1 MISIIP
7 EMCAKYPQVNFLI
20 AGDGPKMI
28 LLEEV
33 TEKYKLHT
41 RVKLLG
47 AILHDGVRNVLVK
60 GDIFLNTSLTEAF
73 CIAII
78 EAACCGLQVVST
90 KVGGIPEILPES
102 MLILSEPSS
111 RSLIK
116 SLELAIERHQNG
128 TRIDPFKS
136 HEMVKNMYNWRNVA
150 KRTEHVYNTVSKYS
164 TNVSFVEKLLK

>member
-1 MISIIP
+1 MI
-7 EMCAKYPQVNFLI
+7 LL
-20 AGDGPKMI
+20 GDGPKMI

-33 TEKYKLHT
+33 TEKHKLHT

-47 AILHDGVRNVLVK
+47 SILHDDVRNVLVR

-102 MLILSEPSS
+102 MLILSEPSAC
-111 RSLIK
+111 SLM
-116 SLELAIERHQNG
+116 SGLELAIERHKNG
-128 TRIDPFKS
+128 SRIDPFNS
-136 HEMVKNMYNWRNVA
+136 HDKVKNMYNWRNVA
-150 KRTEHVYNTVSKYS
+150 KRTERVYNSVTNSNTK
-164 TNVSFVEKLLK
+164 NVSFVEKLLK